1 MPGGHGSELAREL
14 SEPTVKP
21 SRTVHQAQPG
31 LTIVPMLRVGM
42 PFVTFRVTSLR
53 STALSRSDAERPELR
68 SHAGAWER

>member
-1 MPGGHGSELAREL
+1 MGASLLANCR
-14 SEPTVKP
+14 EPTVKP

-31 LTIVPMLRVGM
+31 LTTVPMLRVGM
-42 PFVTFRVTSLR
+42 PFVTLRVTSLR

>member
-1 MPGGHGSELAREL
+1 MGASLLANCRA
-14 SEPTVKP
+14 PTVKP

-31 LTIVPMLRVGM
+31 LTIVPMLCVGM
-42 PFVTFRVTSLR
+42 PFVTLRVTSLR